1 MKRRGRRRWKR
12 NMVVLLDTN
21 VVINY
26 MTNRDDRFQAESI
39 KIMDLCG
46 NKVLQGYLA
55 FHSLSTIWY
64 SLRKYYPD
72 NKRREML
79 KDICNV
85 LTVVGAEQSAILDAI
100 DRDSFKDFEDC
111 LQDKCAAG
119 VHADYL
125 ITCNIKDYTE
135 SETKAVTPAEFL
147 RLI

>member
-1 MKRRGRRRWKR
+1 MNLCALKEIEG
-12 NMVVLLDTN
+12 
-21 VVINY
+21 Y
-26 MTNRDDRFQAESI
+26 M
-39 KIMDLCG
+39 
-46 NKVLQGYLA
+46 A
-55 FHSLSTIWY
+55 FHSLSTLWY
-64 SLRKYYPD
+64 VMRKECPD
-72 NKRREML
+72 TERRRQL
-79 KDICNV
+79 KNVCKV
-85 LTVVGAEQSAILDAI
+85 LTVVGAEQDAILDAI

>member
-1 MKRRGRRRWKR
+1 
-12 NMVVLLDTN
+12 MVVLLDTN

-26 MTNRDDRFQAESI
+26 MTNREDPFLAESI
-39 KIMDLCG
+39 KIMELCG
-46 NKVLQGYLA
+46 DKDVKGYLA
-55 FHSLSTIWY
+55 FHSLSIIWY
-64 SLRKYYPD
+64 ALRKYYSD

-79 KDICNV
+79 RDLCNV

-100 DRDSFKDFEDC
+100 DKETFKDFEDC

-125 ITCNIKDYTE
+125 ITCNVKDYAE